1 MGNPVRNLVTQWRS
15 EKGEDSEY
23 VLKLELT
30 RFLERLDVECERT
43 EVVKGGF
50 LVVISNGRNGV
61 ARTEVSEAG
70 LWMGRKIKSSLMA
83 MLGLRGI
90 GYPSGNIAGYVN
102 VKSERQ
108 MVLRCEYESYYHM
121 DVFQA

>member
-43 EVVKGGF
+43 KVVKGGF
-50 LVVISNGRNGV
+50 LVVIGNGRNGV

-70 LWMGRKIKSSLMA
+70 LWMGRKIKSSLMT